1 MEHNYE
7 YPVHPILF
15 LRDNKYLTRA
25 PSHPS
30 LLKHVSDKKG
40 LFQNVSHRR
49 NSVFYIQP
57 FLS

>member
-1 MEHNYE
+1 MKHNYE

-15 LRDNKYLTRA
+15 LRDDKYLTRA

-40 LFQNVSHRR
+40 LLQISAIVEIQSSIYSH
-49 NSVFYIQP
+49 F
-57 FLS
+57 